1 MNDAQAQTSNQG
13 YEEKELDLA
22 EGVLPSGRTVLTS
35 LTARVGSIS
44 DNNKGGYVM
53 PIPFYRLL
61 LRCGFFTY
69 SDGIHTGREFRH
81 LPFLFV
87 MGETQAHFVMIT
99 DLKRPPI
106 KLYGF

>member
-1 MNDAQAQTSNQG
+1 MVFKHFVPLIPRKVNMNDAQAQTSNQG

-61 LRCGFFTY
+61 LRCGFFYLFRWY
-69 SDGIHTGREFRH
+69 SYRS
-81 LPFLFV
+81 
-87 MGETQAHFVMIT
+87 
-99 DLKRPPI
+99 
-106 KLYGF
+106 